1 MKNRILAPMT
11 TLALCVAA
19 LAAAA
24 QPLGD
29 PPTFEVARKPIEWET
44 LKRTQFDPS
53 WIVPAARGDDGRD
66 LAAEMRKLV
75 ALEFDLPHP
84 NNPERRLRN
93 LGDLAVAAREVDSK
107 RRGAWVESTVAADR
121 KLSKQWGSP
130 MRQLLDEH
138 LLFSK
143 DWDPEENDKADG
155 LYIATGWPLPKSA
168 APWKR
173 VSPDLDA
180 EQGATF
186 VMSDVTTFK
195 EVEND
200 YAAYPDDVAANYE
213 EINPV
218 PGTYVQGVDDQGQP
232 FSSLRVTF
240 RSDLPFPFGGYSCD
254 LRILNRV
261 REDGEFEAHIYSPS
275 DDFHWMA
282 GRDTFLQVRTSEGAP
297 VGYVV
302 TRVYGF
308 DLDGVPDT
316 RGNRRGALRASL
328 GNLKRKADTRFREGG
343 RVWRDVPGELPEFPV
358 YGLHKR

>member
-1 MKNRILAPMT
+1 MKTL
-11 TLALCVAA
+11 TLAVTLTLGTLAVAA
-19 LAAAA
+19 TAPRA
-24 QPLGD
+24 GD
-29 PPTFEVARKPIEWET
+29 PLTFEVTPKPIEWDT

-53 WIVPAARGDDGRD
+53 WIVPETRSDNGRD

-84 NNPERRLRN
+84 TDPQRRLKN
-93 LGDLAVAAREVDSK
+93 LGDLTVAAREVDSS
-107 RRGAWVESTVAADR
+107 RRGAWVEAAVAADR

-130 MRQLLDEH
+130 MRQLLDQH
-138 LLFSK
+138 LLFSSK
-143 DWDPEENDKADG
+143 WDPEENDEADG

-186 VMSDVTTFK
+186 IHSDVTSFK

-200 YAAYPDDVAANYE
+200 YADYPNDVAANYE
-213 EINPV
+213 RINPV

-232 FSSLRVTF
+232 FSSLRVEF
-240 RSDLPFPFGGYSCD
+240 RSDLPFPFGGYTCD

-261 REDGEFEAHIYSPS
+261 REDGGFEAHIYSPS

-282 GRDTFLQVRTSEGAP
+282 GRDTFLPVRTSDGAP

-308 DLDGVPDT
+308 DLDGVPDS
-316 RGNRRGALRASL
+316 RSNRRGALRASL
-328 GNLKRKADTRFREGG
+328 GNLKRKADARFREREGT
-343 RVWRDVPGELPEFPV
+343 WRDVPGELPKFPV
-358 YGLHKR
+358 YGLQKR